1 MKAEKKEAKN
11 MVTMAEQCLTE
22 KLDTAIDVIS
32 EYEEIDATNKVELP
46 EFIEVQVVK
55 TEVVMTDAF

>member
-1 MKAEKKEAKN
+1 